1 MKRHLI
7 VLIKGSPIIVGCFLL
22 ALFVAR
28 KMVSYTPNTY
38 QSIAR
43 IKLDDQK
50 YGFSN
55 NVLYQDFDV
64 FSAENKIESEAEVLK
79 SPLLVGKALDSLGSF
94 VRIARIGQ
102 MKNTE
107 LYDDSPIA
115 ISSTFTDAT
124 LLDRSWRLDIAA
136 DSTFTFGPA
145 EGEEGPVAKGRLGEP
160 LLIGQEVITVRA
172 QHDLIQARGLELAGP
187 YAIKLFSRDGLIAS
201 VSEHLDVT
209 AVDKEVAV
217 LRVVYKDQHAQRTAD
232 VANALCKAYIEDYVE
247 TRSSAANQTVRFIDG
262 RLREVGDDLARA
274 EARLETYKR
283 DNRVVNTL
291 QETETGLRQLSSLEV
306 QRINLD
312 LTERAVNELEAYI
325 AAGDYFDGTAIN
337 FGFGDLLLTELAKRL
352 KQLRDERRD
361 LLLRYTAESAQVQN
375 HDAKMAEV
383 VQYIKEAIARNKAEI
398 RTKREGLDEALD
410 VASAQFDGLPQ
421 REREM
426 QVLERE
432 LQLQKQVYEFLS
444 QKRIE
449 ASIAASAMISFH
461 RVLQPATVAKEPVS
475 PNRTLITFVAGLL
488 GLVGGMALVLIWNA
502 SSGKVSAR
510 DEIEQHSSVPVCGV
524 VRKDAP
530 ESDLDTL
537 VKALLVKGELKA
549 GQVVAVASTLCRE
562 GRSTV
567 VTGMAEALVRAG
579 YAVTVVQQV
588 LDPQGE
594 GTSVVNG
601 YTRIVRG
608 VRAGDADLEHLAALR
623 SAAGIVL
630 VDALPT
636 AMSADG
642 VQAMK
647 AADLSL
653 FVVRAGHT
661 RLSALAQPDLLM
673 AEYGLGMMRIVLN
686 DAHRATSYTG
696 AFVGTRYH
704 HGTREGGPLGRARRY
719 FTAYLR

>member
-1 MKRHLI
+1 MKRQILL
-7 VLIKGSPIIVGCFLL
+7 LIKGLPVIVGCFVL

-107 LYDDSPIA
+107 LYDDSPISV
-115 ISSTFTDAT
+115 SSTLTDPKM
-124 LLDRSWRLDIAA
+124 LDRPWRLDIAP
-136 DSTFTFGPA
+136 DSSFTFGPG
-145 EGEEGPVAKGRLGEP
+145 EGEEGPVSNGRLGEP
-160 LLIGQEVITVRA
+160 LLIGNEVITVSA
-172 QHDLIQARGLELAGP
+172 KPDVIHARGLELTGP
-187 YAIKLFSRDGLIAS
+187 YALTLHSRDGLIAS
-201 VSEHLDVT
+201 VSERLDVT

-232 VANALCKAYIEDYVE
+232 LANALCKAYMEDYVY
-247 TRSSAANQTVRFIDG
+247 TRSAAANQTVRFIDEK
-262 RLREVGDDLARA
+262 LKKVGDDLTNA
-274 EARLETYKR
+274 EARLEQYKR
-283 DNRVVNTL
+283 VNRVVNTL
-291 QETETGLRQLSSLEV
+291 QETETGLRQVSSLEV
-306 QRINLD
+306 QRINL
-312 LTERAVNELEAYI
+312 EMNEKAVSELEAYI
-325 AAGDYFDGTAIN
+325 AQGDYFDGAAIN

-352 KQLRDERRD
+352 KQQRDERRD
-361 LLLRYTAESAQVQN
+361 LLLRYTAESSQVVS
-375 HDAKMAEV
+375 HDEKMAEV
-383 VQYIKEAIARNKAEI
+383 VRYIKEAIARNKSEVI
-398 RTKREGLDEALD
+398 TKRKELDEALLT
-410 VASAQFDGLPQ
+410 ASSQFDGLPK
-421 REREM
+421 RERDM
-426 QVLERE
+426 QVLDRE
-432 LQLQKQVYEFLS
+432 FQLQKQVYEFLS

-449 ASIAASAMISFH
+449 ASIAASALISFH

-502 SSGKVSAR
+502 SSGKVQAR
-510 DEIEQHSSVPVCGV
+510 EEIEQRSAVPVSGV
-524 VRKDAP
+524 VRKGTP
-530 ESDLDTL
+530 ESDFDTL
-537 VKALLVKGELKA
+537 VKSLLVKGDLRS
-549 GQVVAVASTLCRE
+549 GQVVAVASTLCGE
-562 GRSTV
+562 GRTSLSE
-567 VTGMAEALVRAG
+567 GIAIALVRAG
-579 YAVTVVQQV
+579 YPVALVHQELHTET
-588 LDPQGE
+588 D

-601 YTRIVRG
+601 YTRIARRVREG
-608 VRAGDADLEHLAALR
+608 QADVEHITSLR
-623 SAAGIVL
+623 TAEGIVI

-636 AMSADG
+636 AMSVDG

-661 RLSALAQPDLLM
+661 RSSALVQPDLLM
-673 AEYGLGMMRIVLN
+673 AEYGLTNLRIVLN
-686 DAHRATSYTG
+686 DAHRATSYSG
-696 AFVGTRYH
+696 AFVGTRYQ
-704 HGTREGGPLGRARRY
+704 HGTRTGGIIGRAKQY
-719 FTAYLR
+719 ISAYL

>member
-1 MKRHLI
+1 MKRHILI
-7 VLIKGSPIIVGCFLL
+7 LLKGLPVILGCFFL

-115 ISSTFTDAT
+115 VTSTLTDPKM
-124 LLDRSWRLDIAA
+124 LDRAWRLDIAP
-136 DSTFTFGPA
+136 DSSFTFEPG
-145 EGEEGPVAKGRLGEP
+145 EGEEGAVSKGRLGEP
-160 LLIGQEVITVRA
+160 LLIGNEVITVSA
-172 QHDLIQARGLELAGP
+172 QHALIQARGLELFGP
-187 YAIKLFSRDGLIAS
+187 YAIILHSRDGLIAS
-201 VSEHLDVT
+201 VSERLDVT

-217 LRVVYKDQHAQRTAD
+217 LRVVYKDQNAQRTAD
-232 VANALCKAYIEDYVE
+232 LANALCKAYMDDYVN
-247 TRSSAANQTVRFIDG
+247 TRSAAANQTVRFIDEK
-262 RLREVGDDLARA
+262 LKKVGEDLTNA
-274 EARLETYKR
+274 EARLEQYKR

-306 QRINLD
+306 QRINL
-312 LTERAVNELEAYI
+312 EMNAKAVNELEAYI
-325 AAGDYFDGTAIN
+325 AEGDYFDGAAIN

-361 LLLRYTAESAQVQN
+361 LLFRYTAESGQVVS
-375 HDAKMAEV
+375 HDAKIAEV
-383 VQYIKEAIARNKAEI
+383 IRYIKEAIARNKSEVMTKQEELDRALAE
-398 RTKREGLDEALD
+398 
-410 VASAQFDGLPQ
+410 ASTRFDGLPK
-421 REREM
+421 RERDM
-426 QVLERE
+426 QVLDRE
-432 LQLQKQVYEFLS
+432 FQLQKQVYEFLS

-449 ASIAASAMISFH
+449 ASIASSALISFH

-510 DEIEQHSSVPVCGV
+510 EEIEQRSAVPVCGV
-524 VRKDAP
+524 VRKGAVPGDF
-530 ESDLDTL
+530 DTL
-537 VKALLVKGELKA
+537 VKSLLVKGELRT
-549 GQVVAVASTLCRE
+549 GQVMAVASTLCQE
-562 GRSTV
+562 GRSTLSH
-567 VTGMAEALVRAG
+567 GLAEALVRAG
-579 YAVTVVQQV
+579 HPVTLVHQV
-588 LDPQGE
+588 LAPHADR
-594 GTSVVNG
+594 TTVVNG
-601 YTRIVRG
+601 YTDVVRS
-608 VRAGDADLEHLAALR
+608 VREGLSDVAHIEALR
-623 SAAGIVL
+623 TADGIVL

-636 AMSADG
+636 AMSVDG

-653 FVVRAGHT
+653 FVVRAGRT
-661 RLSALAQPDLLM
+661 QLTALMQPDLLM
-673 AEYGLGMMRIVLN
+673 AEYGLSNLRIVLN
-686 DAHRATSYTG
+686 DAHRATSYSGT
-696 AFVGTRYH
+696 FIGTRYQ
-704 HGTREGGPLGRARRY
+704 HGTRAGGVVQRAKQY
-719 FTAYLR
+719 ITAYLG

>member
-1 MKRHLI
+1 MKRHILI
-7 VLIKGSPIIVGCFLL
+7 LLKGLPVILGCFFL

-115 ISSTFTDAT
+115 VTSTLTDPKM
-124 LLDRSWRLDIAA
+124 LDRAWRLDIAA
-136 DSTFTFGPA
+136 DSSFTFGPG
-145 EGEEGPVAKGRLGEP
+145 EGEEGPVSKGRLGEP
-160 LLIGQEVITVRA
+160 LLIGNEVITVSA
-172 QHDLIQARGLELAGP
+172 QDALIQARGLELFGP
-187 YAIKLFSRDGLIAS
+187 YAIILHSRDGLIAS
-201 VSEHLDVT
+201 VSERLDVT

-217 LRVVYKDQHAQRTAD
+217 LRVVYKDQNAQRTAD
-232 VANALCKAYIEDYVE
+232 LANALCEAYMDDYVN
-247 TRSSAANQTVRFIDG
+247 TRSAAANQTVRFIDEK
-262 RLREVGDDLARA
+262 LKKVGEDLTNA
-274 EARLETYKR
+274 EARLEQYKR

-306 QRINLD
+306 QRINL
-312 LTERAVNELEAYI
+312 EMNAKAVNELEAYI
-325 AAGDYFDGTAIN
+325 AEGDYFDGAAIN

-352 KQLRDERRD
+352 KQLRDE
-361 LLLRYTAESAQVQN
+361 S
-375 HDAKMAEV
+375 HDAKIAEV
-383 VQYIKEAIARNKAEI
+383 IRYIKEAIARNKSEVMTKQEELDKALAE
-398 RTKREGLDEALD
+398 
-410 VASAQFDGLPQ
+410 ASTRFDGLPK
-421 REREM
+421 RERDM
-426 QVLERE
+426 QVLDRE
-432 LQLQKQVYEFLS
+432 FQLQKQVYEFLS

-449 ASIAASAMISFH
+449 ASIASSALISFH

-510 DEIEQHSSVPVCGV
+510 EEIEQRSAVPVCGV

-530 ESDLDTL
+530 ESDFDTL
-537 VKALLVKGELKA
+537 VKSLLVKGELRS
-549 GQVVAVASTLCRE
+549 GHVVAVASTLCDE
-562 GRSTV
+562 GRTHLSQ
-567 VTGMAEALVRAG
+567 GLAEALVRAG
-579 YAVTVVQQV
+579 LPVTLVHQV
-588 LDPQGE
+588 LAPHTDR
-594 GTSVVNG
+594 TTMVNG
-601 YTRIVRG
+601 YTDVVRR
-608 VRAGDADLEHLAALR
+608 VREGRSDVAHIEALR
-623 SAAGIVL
+623 TADGIVL

-636 AMSADG
+636 AMSVDG

-653 FVVRAGHT
+653 FVVRAGRT
-661 RLSALAQPDLLM
+661 QLTALVQPDLLM
-673 AEYGLGMMRIVLN
+673 AEYGLANLRIVLN
-686 DAHRATSYTG
+686 DAHRATSYSGT
-696 AFVGTRYH
+696 FIGTRYQ
-704 HGTREGGPLGRARRY
+704 HGTRAGGVVQRAKQY
-719 FTAYLR
+719 ITAYLG